1 MFLFATFFYVF
12 FFIPAV
18 FLLPLA
24 YEDAFGDLNLT
35 MKIIAF
41 ALIGTGVLFLLALF
55 AYFILRKFSKY
66 YQIAQDV
73 IAN

>member
-1 MFLFATFFYVF
+1 MYLFATFFYLF

-24 YEDAFGDLNLT
+24 YENAFGDLNLT

-41 ALIGTGVLFLLALF
+41 VLIGVGTLFIIALLS
-55 AYFILRKFSKY
+55 YFTLRKFSKY
-66 YQIAQDV
+66 Y
-73 IAN
+73 